1 MSDKSAKVKG
11 PAETASRQGRGSR
24 ARKRRSKLAAAV
36 FALLFLFSA
45 FDVRLK
51 TVRYTVQSEKIGA
64 PVRIALVTDLHSC
77 SYGKGQRTLV
87 AAIEKQNPDILLLG
101 GDIFDDGLPDRN
113 TEIFLAAIADNYPCY
128 YVTGNH
134 EYWSYRVDEMLY
146 TLRKYR
152 VEILDGKT
160 KTIEIKG
167 QKLSLSG
174 IDDPDAAYYSDAREV
189 LYTQLNEI
197 RNERDKNLYSVLLAH
212 RPSYIE
218 LYRKYKFDL
227 VLSGHAHGGQWRI
240 PFLLNGVFAPDEG
253 WLPKY
258 AGGQYVF
265 ADGQMIVSRGL
276 ARESTRVPRIF
287 NRPELVI
294 VDLLPATSEVSVQ

>member
-1 MSDKSAKVKG
+1 MSDKSAKAKG

-24 ARKRRSKLAAAV
+24 ARKRRTKFAAAV
-36 FALLFLFSA
+36 FVLLFLLLA

-87 AAIEKQNPDILLLG
+87 DAIEKQKPDLLLLG
-101 GDIFDDGLPDRN
+101 GDIFDDRLPDRN
-113 TEIFLAAIADNYPCY
+113 TEIFLAAIADKYPCY

-134 EYWSYRVDEMLY
+134 EYWSLRVDEMLN
-146 TLRKYR
+146 TLRKYG

-167 QKLSLSG
+167 QSMSLSG
-174 IDDPDAAYYSDAREV
+174 IDDPDAAYYSDAGEV

-197 RNERDKNLYSVLLAH
+197 QTERDRKLFSVLLAH
-212 RPSYIE
+212 RPSYIK

-240 PFLLNGVFAPDEG
+240 PYLLNGVFAPDEG
-253 WLPKY
+253 WFPKY
-258 AGGQYVF
+258 AGGQYRF

-294 VDLLPATSEVSVQ
+294 VDLLPAAFAPEED

>member
-1 MSDKSAKVKG
+1 MSDKGAEIKG
-11 PAETASRQGRGSR
+11 LAEGKDRQSGGST

-240 PFLLNGVFAPDEG
+240 PYLLNGVFAPDEG
-253 WLPKY
+253 WFPKY
-258 AGGQYVF
+258 AGGQYRF

-294 VDLLPATSEVSVQ
+294 VDLQPASPEGSAQ